1 MKISIQVPAG
11 AVRWVDLDVLRFRT
25 KCGEMRQRWPTRS
38 RKSIVPLWIYSV
50 ENNYEILV
58 GRFQAGCTT
67 SEKSCGQEMCTWVN
81 RIPGHLKPWLL
92 KKHQNNKRTEFTSW
106 VNTREIRVRERQPRK

>member
-11 AVRWVDLDVLRFRT
+11 AVRWVDLGVLRFRT

-58 GRFQAGCTT
+58 GRCQAGCTT
-67 SEKSCGQEMCTWVN
+67 SEKSCG
-81 RIPGHLKPWLL
+81 
-92 KKHQNNKRTEFTSW
+92 
-106 VNTREIRVRERQPRK
+106 